1 MNKKALCAICVLMMF
16 SCGVVQ
22 KQEST
27 PVVTEAAPDELYSN
41 DSLRSIFHY
50 TEGLKSLLVNS
61 NPEKAIKEFDKS
73 IEMDSTS
80 AATYFQMAAAVAPK
94 SPDSAL
100 MWSRK
105 SVALDSLEITY
116 RHQLGQLLIMNQRF
130 KEATKLYEKML
141 VEDPRNPNNYRMLA
155 ALYEYNGQPFAAIA
169 MLDSAEYKVG
179 RLPELA
185 EFKKELL
192 IGVKH
197 YDRAIKETLTQLE
210 ENPYDI
216 NNYTTLAQL
225 YGMTGK
231 DSLAVVNF
239 QKAMKIDSTDM
250 RNLAL
255 QLDFY
260 HQRNRNQEYLSIMR
274 KIFEADNIPVDS
286 KVKLFKDITA
296 SRGYYQDNYF
306 SINALAGILLAK
318 YPSNSDIVELY
329 TTHLIRSGE
338 LERALEVYKNHIGA
352 GHQELKAY
360 YGIMDIESYLQRT
373 DSVEKY
379 AEKALELFP
388 DDSELYLRKGFA
400 EQSMAK
406 FKEALDTYNE
416 GLKHASTDSVKSVIL
431 TTIGD
436 TYHTMGKTKKC
447 FAYYDK
453 ALELDGNNAALLNNY
468 AYFLCESGVVNEEVL
483 AMGKKACELVPNN
496 STYLDTWGWIL
507 FKMGR
512 LEEAKKI
519 MQQAISFDSSK
530 SSDLAA
536 HYGDI
541 LHATGNNFLAEF
553 YWKQALENGYNE
565 EEIRKRLE
573 KIGAK

>member
-16 SCGVVQ
+16 SCSVVP

-27 PVVTEAAPDELYSN
+27 LVVTEASPDELYSD

-50 TEGLKSLLVNS
+50 TEGLKMLLVKGD
-61 NPEKAIKEFDKS
+61 PEKAINEFEKA
-73 IEMDSTS
+73 INLDSMS

-100 MWSRK
+100 MWSEK
-105 SVALDSLEITY
+105 SVELDSLEITY
-116 RHQLGQLLIMNQRF
+116 RHQLGQLLIMNQKF
-130 KEATKLYEKML
+130 KEAAKLYEKLL

-155 ALYEYNGQPFAAIA
+155 ALYDYNGQPFTAIA
-169 MLDSAEYKVG
+169 LLDSAEYKVG

-185 EFKKELL
+185 EFKRELL
-192 IGVKH
+192 INVKL
-197 YDRAIKETLTQLE
+197 YDRAINETLTQIE

-216 NNYTTLAQL
+216 NNYTTIAQL
-225 YGMTGK
+225 YAMTGK

-239 QKAMKIDSTDM
+239 QKAMQIDSTDM

-260 HQRNRNQEYLSIMR
+260 HNLNRNQEYLSIMR
-274 KIFEADNIPVDS
+274 KIFYADNIPVDS
-286 KVKLFKDITA
+286 KTKLFKDITA
-296 SRGYYQDNYF
+296 SREYYQDNYF
-306 SINALAGILLAK
+306 SINSLAGILLAK
-318 YPSNSDIVELY
+318 YPDNADIVELY

-338 LERALEVYKNHIGA
+338 LERALEIYKNHIGA
-352 GHQELKAY
+352 GHKEIKAY

-379 AEKALELFP
+379 AEKAIELFP

-400 EQSMAK
+400 EQSMNK
-406 FKEALDTYNE
+406 FKEALNTYNDA
-416 GLKHASTDSVKSVIL
+416 LKHASTDSVKSVIL

-447 FAYYDK
+447 FSYYDK
-453 ALELDGNNAALLNNY
+453 ALELDGENAALLNNY
-468 AYFLCESGVVNEEVL
+468 AYFRCESGTVNEEVL
-483 AMGKKACELVPNN
+483 AMSKKACELVPNN

-512 LEEAKKI
+512 LDEAKKI

-530 SSDLAA
+530 NSDLSA

-573 KIGAK
+573 KIDAK

>member
-1 MNKKALCAICVLMMF
+1 
-16 SCGVVQ
+16 
-22 KQEST
+22 
-27 PVVTEAAPDELYSN
+27 
-41 DSLRSIFHY
+41 
-50 TEGLKSLLVNS
+50 
-61 NPEKAIKEFDKS
+61 
-73 IEMDSTS
+73 
-80 AATYFQMAAAVAPK
+80 
-94 SPDSAL
+94 
-100 MWSRK
+100 
-105 SVALDSLEITY
+105 
-116 RHQLGQLLIMNQRF
+116 
-130 KEATKLYEKML
+130 
-141 VEDPRNPNNYRMLA
+141 
-155 ALYEYNGQPFAAIA
+155 
-169 MLDSAEYKVG
+169 
-179 RLPELA
+179 
-185 EFKKELL
+185 
-192 IGVKH
+192 
-197 YDRAIKETLTQLE
+197 
-210 ENPYDI
+210 
-216 NNYTTLAQL
+216 
-225 YGMTGK
+225 
-231 DSLAVVNF
+231 
-239 QKAMKIDSTDM
+239 
-250 RNLAL
+250 
-255 QLDFY
+255 
-260 HQRNRNQEYLSIMR
+260 
-274 KIFEADNIPVDS
+274 
-286 KVKLFKDITA
+286 
-296 SRGYYQDNYF
+296 
-306 SINALAGILLAK
+306 
-318 YPSNSDIVELY
+318 
-329 TTHLIRSGE
+329 
-338 LERALEVYKNHIGA
+338 
-352 GHQELKAY
+352 
-360 YGIMDIESYLQRT
+360 MDIESYLQRT

-406 FKEALDTYNE
+406 FKEALNTYNE
-416 GLKHASTDSVKSVIL
+416 ALKHTSTDSVKSVIL